1 MKVTHLFM
9 ALLATA
15 LLASCSSKPSDSL
28 QKSID
33 TEGAYSSTFDPSN
46 SVIPFPDDLLF
57 QGTTDG
63 TLNIPVVDP
72 TDLSDPQVAL
82 NALDGFSTN
91 APISAGFSGP
101 IDPASVTASS
111 VRVFEVTLSSAP
123 NPGGAVVNLNAE
135 LTFGVDFY
143 ATVSSIDPNQLVI
156 LPLKPLKP
164 KKSYQVVI
172 THALMGTNG
181 KSMQPS
187 VTYALVK
194 SDTPFTSIP
203 TDQLPLALSSL
214 SAADFASI
222 EGLRQLISTSEAYT
236 VAGTATLTPAL
247 TKADIILS
255 WSFTTQ
261 SIDDV
266 LTATLSYDD
275 GLSVTPGPGGTSGF
289 SPAVAS
295 PSPLGAAEIHVGF
308 LQIPYFLTA
317 PSSTTDTASLY
328 KHWHGAN
335 GIELTQYNPPVGS
348 TPVPTSTQTI
358 PMLVSIPSGCS
369 KPSSGW
375 PVVIFQHGIT
385 RNRTDILA
393 VADSLAASPA
403 CMAVVAIDL
412 PLHGLTGLETN
423 GTEAFYK
430 AGGFGERTFDMD
442 ALTQDPTTGNVTAYA
457 GDGVTDSSGSNF
469 INLSNLLETRDNLR
483 QGVSDLFVLVNNIKG
498 GAVTDGTNTFD
509 PTKIYFLGH
518 SLGAI
523 VGTPF
528 LALESNVHAAVL
540 ANGGSE
546 VAKILDGSATFGPV
560 ISGGLAANGVNKGS
574 SDYEAFLGAAQTV
587 MDSADPVNYSL
598 DDVAG
603 GYAPSAAAGRGLL
616 FFEVVGDSVLGNPSD
631 QVVPNTVVSNVAN
644 STIGAPLAGTE
655 PQLALL
661 GLTQVNTP
669 QSPSG
674 GTNFLLSTKYTAG
687 DHGSVL
693 DPTSNADVT
702 TEMQTELVSFLAANG
717 KALSTSGV
725 AATVLQA
732 P

>member
-15 LLASCSSKPSDSL
+15 LLASCSSKPSDSV
-28 QKSID
+28 QKSVD
-33 TEGAYSSTFDPSN
+33 TVGPYSSTFDPAN
-46 SVIPFPDDLLF
+46 GLVPFPDDLLF

-63 TLNIPVVDP
+63 TLNIPVANAA
-72 TDLSDPQVAL
+72 DLSDPKVAM
-82 NALDGFSTN
+82 NALDGFSTD
-91 APISAGFSGP
+91 APITAGFSGP

-111 VRVFEVTLSSAP
+111 VRMFEVSELPSA
-123 NPGGAVVNLNAE
+123 PGGAVSSLNAE

-143 ATVSSIDPNQLVI
+143 ATVSSIDPTQLVI

-164 KKSYQVVI
+164 KTSYQVVI
-172 THALMGTNG
+172 THALMGTDG

-203 TDQLPLALSSL
+203 TNQLPLALSSL

-222 EGLRQLISTSEAYT
+222 EGLRQLISASEATT
-236 VAGTATLTPAL
+236 VAMASPAL

-261 SIDDV
+261 SIGDV
-266 LTATLSYDD
+266 LTATRTEDLAI
-275 GLSVTPGPGGTSGF
+275 TPSPGTTAGF
-289 SPAVAS
+289 SSTPV
-295 PSPLGAAEIHVGF
+295 PGLPLTEADIHVGF
-308 LQIPYFLTA
+308 LQVPYYLTA

-328 KHWHGAN
+328 KHWEGAGGSN
-335 GIELTQYNPPVGS
+335 LTQYNK

-358 PMLVSIPSGCS
+358 PMLVSIPKSFAACPGGV
-369 KPSSGW
+369 KPASW

-385 RNRTDILA
+385 RNRTDMMA
-393 VADSLAASPA
+393 VADSLAKA
-403 CMAVVAIDL
+403 CMAAVAIDL
-412 PLHGLTGLETN
+412 PLHGLTGNETD
-423 GTEAFYK
+423 GTQAFYK
-430 AGGFGERTFDMD
+430 LGGYGERTFDMD
-442 ALTQDPTTGNVTAYA
+442 VLTQDPTTGNVTANA
-457 GDGVTDSSGSNF
+457 SDGVIDSSGSNF
-469 INLSNLLETRDNLR
+469 INLSNLLETRDNMR
-483 QGVSDLFVLVNNIKG
+483 QAVSDLFVLTNNIKH
-498 GAVTDGTNTFD
+498 GAVTDGTDTFD

-528 LALESNVHAAVL
+528 LALEGGTVKAAVL
-540 ANGGSE
+540 ANGGAE

-560 ISGGLAANGVNKGS
+560 ISGGLAANGVNKGT

-587 MDSADPVNYSL
+587 VDSADPVNYSL
-598 DDVAG
+598 DAT
-603 GYAPSAAAGRGLL
+603 GYAPSAAKNRGLL
-616 FFEVVGDSVLGNPSD
+616 FFEVVGDSVLGNLPD
-631 QVVPNTVVSNVAN
+631 QVVPNTVVSNVAT

-655 PQLALL
+655 PQLTLL

-669 QSPSG
+669 QSPPG
-674 GTNFLLSTKYTAG
+674 GGASLLLTTKYTAG

-693 DPTSNADVT
+693 DPGSTSTGLAVT
-702 TEMQTELVSFLAANG
+702 TEMQTELTSFLASNG
-717 KALSTSGV
+717 KSLSVLDSS
-725 AATVLQA
+725 VLQA